1 MPRQFDT
8 KRIYELPIMKHNI
21 AAVKLI
27 FSNALGEELSD
38 EFLQKAIDHSTLLA
52 KLSNSCFSS
61 ITLIVIL
68 DNIPVGCIYSHIEQK
83 NKSGS
88 VIPPTLVIDF
98 ICVLKSYQHH
108 GVGMLSYSC
117 LITRQICDEPVD

>member
-27 FSNALGEELSD
+27 YSNALGEELSD

-52 KLSNSCFSS
+52 KLSNSYYSS

-68 DNIPVGCIYSHIEQK
+68 YNIHVGCIYSHIEQK

-88 VIPPTLVIDF
+88 AIPPTLVIDF
-98 ICVLKSYQHH
+98 ICVLKYYQHH
-108 GVGMLSYSC
+108 GVGMLSYSSFS
-117 LITRQICDEPVD
+117 TRQICDEPVD